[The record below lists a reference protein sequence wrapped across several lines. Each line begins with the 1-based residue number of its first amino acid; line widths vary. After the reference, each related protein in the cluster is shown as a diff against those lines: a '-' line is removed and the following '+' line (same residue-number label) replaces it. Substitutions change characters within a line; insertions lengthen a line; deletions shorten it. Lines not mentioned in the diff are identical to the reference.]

1 MEVAPVKDV
10 PGPYTYSSALGDDD
24 CVAGTYT
31 AEVDGWKLSW
41 SDGMY
46 QLHGYRRGDVVPTLE
61 LLFAHKHPKDRPRCE
76 AIVAQVAETGGYFCM
91 YHRIIDSKGKT
102 KRVLS
107 SGEGIIGPDGK
118 VTVIEGVMVDLTSTL
133 QRETEQTARDAVA
146 GATSTRT
153 VIDQA
158 RGILMGLLGIGS
170 DEAFQ
175 LLVATSS
182 YRNVKLVAVAAEL
195 VQLANS
201 EDAREYLIKAVRA
214 IAERAPAASGDRD
227 KPREQQAARAAPERR
242 AAPGPSSVAA
252 GRSAVPGPAP
262 RPPTARPGAGRRPT
276 G

>member
-1 MEVAPVKDV
+1 MEVALVKDV
-10 PGPYTYSSALGDDD
+10 RGPYTYSSALGDDD

-46 QLHGYRRGDVVPTLE
+46 QLHGYRRGDIVPTLE
-61 LLFAHKHPKDRPRCE
+61 LLFSHKHPEDRPRCE

-107 SGEGIIGPDGK
+107 SGEGIVGPDGR

-201 EDAREYLIKAVRA
+201 EDAREFLVRAVRA
-214 IAERAPAASGDRD
+214 IADRAPAASGDRG
-227 KPREQQAARAAPERR
+227 KSREHQAAKGRGAAPDRR
-242 AAPGPSSVAA
+242 ARPHPSKSRHAA
-252 GRSAVPGPAP
+252 E
-262 RPPTARPGAGRRPT
+262 
-276 G
+276 